1 MKGFETNGV
10 KTKNA
15 LTGESRKKVMRK
27 HLHVS
32 MIETAAKDQSTEWEF
47 PVAQEE
53 LVTSKGVASGIHAVI
68 RGDTGQV
75 IGSYRGQKVLPYSQ
89 LVETFET
96 VLNDAQIPFQRQLLT
111 TQNGGRFFGKY
122 DLGNGLAVKEESFK
136 SILRLQS
143 SHDGTLT
150 PGFGFEAERLVCLN
164 GMMIMAEVFAM
175 FKKHSE
181 KLDLG
186 FIELNVTKAIEAGQG
201 HLTKTV
207 KSMSEIGISDKQAR
221 NVLSNIVSK
230 GKCAGVS
237 PRTGFLVYHNWQTPT
252 EDEKQLGD
260 TLYRLYNS
268 AMRFTRDVDKVGRFE
283 LSRRANLYLTGTFD
297 LASRQTHAMKALLD
311 TPSEPLEFD
320 AVTVN

>member
-1 MKGFETNGV
+1 MDLKQRLDG
-10 KTKNA
+10 
-15 LTGESRKKVMRK
+15 RKVERKYMRK

-32 MIETAAKDQSTEWEF
+32 MIETAAKDQSTQWEF

-53 LVTSKGVASGIHAVI
+53 LVTSKGVVSGIHAVI
-68 RGDTGQV
+68 RHDTGQV

-89 LVETFET
+89 LVETFEAA
-96 VLNDAQIPFQRQLLT
+96 LNDAQIPFQRQLLT
-111 TQNGGRFFGKY
+111 TQNGSRFFGKY
-122 DLGNGLAVKEESFK
+122 DLGNGLAVKGDSFK

-150 PGFGFEAERLVCLN
+150 PGFSFEAERLACLN
-164 GMMIMAEVFAM
+164 GMMIMAAVFAM

-186 FIELNVTKAIEAGQG
+186 FIGSNVRQAIKAGQSY
-201 HLTKTV
+201 LTETIE
-207 KSMSEIGISDKQAR
+207 SMSKIEVSDKQAR
-221 NVLSNIVSK
+221 NILSNIVSK
-230 GKCAGVS
+230 GKCTGVS
-237 PRTGFLVYHNWQTPT
+237 PRTGFLVYHNWQNPS
-252 EDEKQLGD
+252 EDERPLGNS
-260 TLYRLYNS
+260 LYRLYNS
-268 AMRFTRDVDKVGRFE
+268 ATRFTRDVDKVGRFE
-283 LSRRANLYLTGTFD
+283 LSRRANLYLTGAFD